1 MWTCPKC
8 ERRFKGTN
16 QSHMCVENT
25 IDDIFVKASDP
36 IVLAFDA
43 IFSVVMTWNPITAG
57 ASSKSV
63 VFTNK
68 KAWLIIRPMAKAL
81 DVKFY
86 YDEPVD
92 SDAFKKITEYKG
104 KYAHHLRIAEESEV
118 TDEVFELLRVGWEF
132 GMRE

>member
-1 MWTCPKC
+1 
-8 ERRFKGTN
+8 
-16 QSHMCVENT
+16 MCSDQT
-25 IDDIFVKASDP
+25 IDDLFADVSDNL
-36 IVLAFDA
+36 VLAFDA
-43 IFSVVMTWNPITAG
+43 IFSTVMNWKPISVG
-57 ASSKSV
+57 ASVHTV

-104 KYAHHLRIAEESEV
+104 KYAHHLRVADASEV
-118 TDEVFELLRVGWEF
+118 TNEVFELLRIGWEF
-132 GMRE
+132 GMQ